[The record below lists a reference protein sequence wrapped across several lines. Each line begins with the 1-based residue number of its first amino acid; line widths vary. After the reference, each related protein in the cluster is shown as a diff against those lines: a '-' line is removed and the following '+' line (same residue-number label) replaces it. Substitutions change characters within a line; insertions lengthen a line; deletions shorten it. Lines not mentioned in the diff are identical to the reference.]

1 MTALSDCTSYDIV
14 AMFNDDHANGDSGTV
29 NIMSFY
35 HPIIPRSILPARP
48 KIFNMVNV
56 GSPHRRRITF

>member
-1 MTALSDCTSYDIV
+1 MPALSDCASYDIA

-35 HPIIPRSILPARP
+35 HPIILGNILLARP

>member
-1 MTALSDCTSYDIV
+1 MTALSEYTSYDIV

-35 HPIIPRSILPARP
+35 HPIIPGNILLARP